1 LIAVELQNLTCT
13 PFPGHVEHHAET
25 YDSMKLKTD
34 DAKWM
39 ASPPAQRLNVG
50 KTSTSSV
57 KKTNH

>member
-1 LIAVELQNLTCT
+1 
-13 PFPGHVEHHAET
+13 
-25 YDSMKLKTD
+25 LKTD

-50 KTSTSSV
+50 KTSTSSE